1 MNKTQRHKLITK
13 ILTGTSDANI
23 GFDDLCS
30 LLQSL
35 SFEKRVKGSHHIFYK
50 SGIDEILNLQPSGAK
65 AKAYQVKQVRK
76 IIVKYKLS
84 GL

>member
-1 MNKTQRHKLITK
+1 MNKTQRHKLIAK

-30 LLQSL
+30 LSQSL
-35 SFEKRVKGSHHIFYK
+35 GFEKRVKGSHHIFYK
-50 SGIDEILNLQPSGAK
+50 TGIDEILNLQPSGAE